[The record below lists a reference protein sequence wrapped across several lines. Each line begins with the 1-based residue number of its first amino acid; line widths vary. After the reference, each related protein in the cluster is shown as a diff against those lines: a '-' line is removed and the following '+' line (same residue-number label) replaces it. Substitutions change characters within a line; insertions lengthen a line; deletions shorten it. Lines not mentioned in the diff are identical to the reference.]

1 MAWLK
6 AMHLIAAIS
15 WMAGLLYLPRL
26 FVYHAQCEDKVGQ
39 ERFKIMERRL
49 YRGIM
54 TPAGIGTVLFGLWL
68 LLSPGI
74 EVWMGSYW
82 LLLKLI
88 LVLGLIAHHILC
100 GHFVAAFRRDQ
111 NKHSHQFYR
120 WFNEVPAV
128 LMIGIVILASV
139 RPF

>member
-6 AMHLIAAIS
+6 AAHLIFAIS

-26 FVYHAQCEDKVGQ
+26 FVYHAQCRDKPGL

-54 TPAGIGTVLFGLWL
+54 MPSAAGTLIFGLWL
-68 LLSPGI
+68 IFSQGVTSWLNQ
-74 EVWMGSYW
+74 YW
-82 LLLKLI
+82 LLLKLT
-88 LVLGLIAHHILC
+88 LVLGLIAHHVLC
-100 GHFVAAFRRDQ
+100 GWFVAAFSRDQ
-111 NKHSHQFYR
+111 NRYTDRFYR
-120 WFNEVPAV
+120 WFNEIPAL